1 MFVSLYLN
9 EGDAQNNGMV
19 FFQDLVSVLILL
31 LAFSSFAHA
40 HEDHDTTMHDSAHDK
55 E

>member
-19 FFQDLVSVLILL
+19 FFQDLVLILL
-31 LAFSSFAHA
+31 LAFSSFANA
-40 HEDHDTTMHDSAHDK
+40 HEDNDTTMHDSAHDK